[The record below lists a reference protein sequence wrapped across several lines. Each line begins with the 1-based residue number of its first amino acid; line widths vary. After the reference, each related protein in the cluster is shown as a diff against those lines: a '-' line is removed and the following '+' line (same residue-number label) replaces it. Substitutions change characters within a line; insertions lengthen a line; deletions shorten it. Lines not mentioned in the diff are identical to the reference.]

1 VAHELV
7 SLRTV
12 VVSPSANDR
21 AMFRNAAA
29 TVRVPIELVESDSET
44 AARRAMA
51 AGADLAFFDMA
62 LGSQAVAQM
71 AQAARAA
78 VSPPLTVALCP
89 PGVSGAVPTD
99 GQANRPLDADEARRL
114 IVGSSRLRLPS
125 RVLVV
130 DDSPTMR
137 SIVRKVLAA
146 TRFPLEVAEAGEGGE
161 ALALART
168 ADFDFVFFDHNLPG
182 LSGLEAIA
190 ELRRAKRYPDFVLI
204 TSADD
209 DSLAAKAHAHG
220 VAFLKKPFYPADLEG
235 VLCRFCGLRALNPAH
250 P

>member
-1 VAHELV
+1 
-7 SLRTV
+7 
-12 VVSPSANDR
+12 
-21 AMFRNAAA
+21 
-29 TVRVPIELVESDSET
+29 
-44 AARRAMA
+44 
-51 AGADLAFFDMA
+51 
-62 LGSQAVAQM
+62 
-71 AQAARAA
+71 
-78 VSPPLTVALCP
+78 
-89 PGVSGAVPTD
+89 
-99 GQANRPLDADEARRL
+99 
-114 IVGSSRLRLPS
+114 
-125 RVLVV
+125 
-130 DDSPTMR
+130 MR

-209 DSLAAKAHAHG
+209 EYLAEKAHAQG

-235 VLCRFCGLRALNPAH
+235 VLCRFCGLRALNPIRA
-250 P
+250 

>member
-1 VAHELV
+1 MAHELV
-7 SLRTV
+7 SLRIM

-21 AMFRNAAA
+21 TMFRNAAA
-29 TVRVPIELVESDSET
+29 TVRVPIEIVENDGET

-51 AGADLAFFDMA
+51 AGADFAFFDMA
-62 LGSQAVAQM
+62 LGG
-71 AQAARAA
+71 QAARAA
-78 VSPPLTVALCP
+78 ASPPLTVALCP

-99 GQANRPLDADEARRL
+99 GQANRPLDEDEARRL

-161 ALALART
+161 ALALVCT

-209 DSLAAKAHAHG
+209 ESLAAKAHAQG

-235 VLCRFCGLRALNPAH
+235 VLCRFCGLRALSPARA
-250 P
+250 

>member
-7 SLRTV
+7 SLRTM
-12 VVSPSANDR
+12 VVSPSANNR

-29 TVRVPIELVESDSET
+29 MVRVPIELVESDGEA

-62 LGSQAVAQM
+62 LGGQAVARM

-78 VSPPLTVALCP
+78 ASPPLTVALCP

-99 GQANRPLDADEARRL
+99 GQANRPQDEAGRL
-114 IVGSSRLRLPS
+114 IVGSSWLRLPS

-137 SIVRKVLAA
+137 GIVRKVLAA

-190 ELRRAKRYPDFVLI
+190 ELRRAKRNPDFVLI
-204 TSADD
+204 TSVDD
-209 DSLAAKAHAHG
+209 KSLAAKAHAQG

-235 VLCRFCGLRALNPAH
+235 VLCRFCGLRALSPVRA
-250 P
+250 